1 MLQAQ
6 KASDWGGVLR
16 DVVKTIDLS
25 LVNNLSFWD
34 GWVLISSAIMDSMVQ
49 QLIANID
56 QV

>member
-49 QLIANID
+49 PVNS
-56 QV
+56 